1 LGAKWA
7 VDTRCAQAS
16 RHALSAHGPFL
27 SFAQGIQWIAR
38 VDKRDH
44 HDISLCGYFFVRQ
57 RSTVASETS
66 PTTDDPQ
73 QTRLVDA
80 VLKIPSLLEAE
91 PWLVR
96 RGRFLTADFQ
106 LVIGRQVC
114 FMSVVEG
121 KITVIETRPQIMR
134 AAAFRIAAEVP
145 AWLHFWKAMP
155 EPGWHDILAMMKR
168 NHLTV
173 DGDLRVFMGNL
184 QYIKDVVALPRR
196 ILGVV

>member
-1 LGAKWA
+1 MLFRYA
-7 VDTRCAQAS
+7 DFF
-16 RHALSAHGPFL
+16 SAGKGL
-27 SFAQGIQWIAR
+27 
-38 VDKRDH
+38 
-44 HDISLCGYFFVRQ
+44 
-57 RSTVASETS
+57 TVASETS
-66 PTTDDPQ
+66 PAAGDPQ
-73 QTRLVDA
+73 QVRLVDA

-106 LVIGRQVC
+106 LVVGRQVC
-114 FMSVVEG
+114 FVSVVEG
-121 KITVIETRPQIMR
+121 RITIIETMPQIMR

-145 AWLHFWKAMP
+145 AWLQFWKAMP

-168 NHLTV
+168 SHLTV